1 MIVIMSDKKHTFT
14 VIAHRGGPG
23 DDFVENSSEA
33 FEESVKNNVP
43 IETDVWLQG
52 SELVIAH
59 NEPKEGMKY
68 MHLSELLKLI
78 DGRVNIYLDL
88 KHESSALPTLSAIKK
103 DYSSH
108 LSTVILTS
116 FEKEALRTIRAKDK
130 SIRLG
135 LLYRP
140 IDNEFI
146 DLAEELN
153 VDFIGFNWLRVF
165 PNYFNI
171 KQSREATEL
180 KHYAYTINGKF
191 LTRIMKSFG
200 ICGIFT
206 NYPNKFRA

>member
-1 MIVIMSDKKHTFT
+1 MSDKKHALT

-23 DDFVENSSEA
+23 NNFVENSSEA
-33 FEESVKNNVP
+33 FEESVKNKVP

-52 SELVIAH
+52 SRLVIAH
-59 NEPKEGMKY
+59 NEPHDDMEY
-68 MHLSELLKLI
+68 MSLPELFKLI
-78 DGRVNIYLDL
+78 DGRVDIYLDL
-88 KHESSALPTLSAIKK
+88 KRESSALPTLNAIKK
-103 DYSSH
+103 DYSNH
-108 LSTVILTS
+108 LSTVVLTS
-116 FEKEALRTIRAKDK
+116 FEKKALHTIRTRDK

-153 VDFIGFNWLRVF
+153 VDFVGFNWLRVF

-180 KHYAYTINGKF
+180 KHYAYTVNGRF
-191 LTRIMKSFG
+191 LSRVMKSFG

-206 NYPNKFRA
+206 DFPSRFDS